1 MSHFTRAQ
9 SGRSAK
15 PNQMVVLRTAACQPG
30 ERRPMNGIRDLLAL
44 IGRILLALIFVLS
57 GFQKIVNFSGTA
69 GFMTMNGV
77 PAVPVLLVLSILIEL
92 GGGLLMVIGFQTRWA
107 AILVFLFLI
116 PVTLVF
122 HVHGYQMAM
131 AQHQLPMAMMQKIN
145 ILKNISIEG
154 GLLVLAAFGPGRFSV
169 DGETPD

>member
-1 MSHFTRAQ
+1 
-9 SGRSAK
+9 
-15 PNQMVVLRTAACQPG
+15 
-30 ERRPMNGIRDLLAL
+30 MNGTRDVLAL

-57 GFQKIVNFSGTA
+57 GVQKVTNFNGTA
-69 GFMTMNGV
+69 GFMAMNGV
-77 PAVPVLLVLSILIEL
+77 PAVTLVLILSILIEL
-92 GGGLLMVIGFQTRWA
+92 GGGLAVVVGFQARWA
-107 AILVFLFLI
+107 ALIIFLFLI

-154 GLLVLAAFGPGRFSV
+154 GLLMLAAFGPGRYSI
-169 DGETPD
+169 DGQQSA